1 MVKSLSSIIFGVL
14 AIAAAVAAFAFL
26 PANAA
31 DDVEAKAQACGACH
45 GQNGASTAPII
56 PIIWGQQSSYLY
68 KELHDYHSGARDN
81 PIMTPL
87 AKGSAL
93 DDLRKLA
100 DYFAAKSWPA
110 PHPAA
115 AAAAPPEAIAAKLEQ
130 CRLCHGRNFEGGAP
144 APRLAGLSAEYLLAS
159 MQSFA
164 DGERTN
170 NLDMPGFMK
179 ALTDAERE
187 TMAKYLSAL

>member
-1 MVKSLSSIIFGVL
+1 MFKIVTILVTAFV
-14 AIAAAVAAFAFL
+14 AAAIAAFAFL

-31 DDVEAKAQACGACH
+31 DAIEARAQGCGLCH
-45 GQNGASTAPII
+45 GPNGEPTDPKVI
-56 PIIWGQQSSYLY
+56 PVIWGQRADYLF
-68 KELHDYHSGARDN
+68 KELHDYRSGDRSNAVMKLIAQN
-81 PIMTPL
+81 I
-87 AKGSAL
+87 AL
-93 DDLRKLA
+93 EDLRKMA
-100 DYFAAKSWPA
+100 VYFAAKNWPA
-110 PHPAA
+110 KAVPAS
-115 AAAAPPEAIAAKLEQ
+115 AAPPPETIAAKLEQ

-179 ALTDAERE
+179 ALTDAERQA
-187 TMAKYLSAL
+187 MAKYLSAL